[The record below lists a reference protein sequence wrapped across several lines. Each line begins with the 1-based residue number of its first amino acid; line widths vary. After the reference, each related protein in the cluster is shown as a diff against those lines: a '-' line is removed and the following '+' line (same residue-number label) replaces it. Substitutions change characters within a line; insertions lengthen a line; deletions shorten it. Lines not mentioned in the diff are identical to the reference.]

1 MLNSAEKPEFLNTR
15 EVRVCEKVM
24 PVSFQMHE
32 EPCILTGF
40 QGKPDM
46 EWIILD
52 PLMGFWVEL
61 LIWLGEIMF
70 LKPINGK
77 CRIKLG

>member
-32 EPCILTGF
+32 EPYIYGILGKTGHGVDF
-40 QGKPDM
+40 S
-46 EWIILD
+46 
-52 PLMGFWVEL
+52 
-61 LIWLGEIMF
+61 
-70 LKPINGK
+70 
-77 CRIKLG
+77 